1 MIKACIFDLDGTL
14 SDTVTSIA
22 FSANNSLKKEGLIEL
37 PKDNFKYYAGNGAG
51 ELVRRY
57 LKDTKREIVPGIE
70 LNKGALTHDPKNEND
85 FQYYLDSYMSEF
97 SKYCMYEVKPYAG
110 ITELLDELK
119 KRGIKLAVLSN
130 KPDEQTKE
138 VVADLFGTG
147 FFDRVYGH
155 RPSVERK
162 PSPVGALQIASELS
176 VKPEECMY
184 FGDTDT
190 DMQTG
195 KNAGMLT
202 VGVLWG
208 FRDRDELQE
217 NGADIIISTP
227 REIMEYIEAL

>member
-22 FSANNSLKKEGLIEL
+22 FSANSSLKKEGLMEL

-57 LKDTKREIVPGIE
+57 LKDTKREVKEGIV
-70 LNKGALTHDPKNEND
+70 LNEGALVHEPDNEND
-85 FQYYLDSYMSEF
+85 FQYYFDSYMAEF

-110 ITELLDELK
+110 ILELLNALK
-119 KRGIKLAVLSN
+119 NRGIKLAVLSN
-130 KPDEQTKE
+130 KPDAQTKE
-138 VVADLFGTG
+138 VVADLFGNE

-162 PSPVGALQIASELS
+162 PSPAGALQIAKELS
-176 VKPEECMY
+176 VKPEECLY

-195 KNAGMLT
+195 KNAGMKT

-208 FRDRDELQE
+208 FRDKEELE
-217 NGADIIISTP
+217 SNGADIIISSP
-227 REIMEYIEAL
+227 EEIIDYI